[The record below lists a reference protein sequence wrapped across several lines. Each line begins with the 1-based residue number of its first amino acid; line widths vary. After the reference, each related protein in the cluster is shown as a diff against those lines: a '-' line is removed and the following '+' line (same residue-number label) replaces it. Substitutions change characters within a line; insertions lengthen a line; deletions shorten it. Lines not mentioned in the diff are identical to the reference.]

1 MAASRSQASYGDG
14 MAKRK
19 TLRVVLLL
27 LLAGA
32 LAWGYYCFRERKCAP
47 ERALTLYGNVD
58 IRQVQLAF
66 YDTGRIVRLLVEEG
80 DRVKE
85 GQLVAEMDPV
95 RYASDVRQLE
105 GKLEAQQ
112 QVVTRLHNG
121 TRPQEIEQARATVQ
135 ANEATLKDAELT
147 YERTKG
153 LVATDFAPQQ
163 QLDDATAKLKT
174 ARAHLKEA
182 KEALELAVIGPRQE
196 DIAEAEAQ
204 LRAYQASLE
213 LARQRLQDTRL
224 YAPAP
229 GIIRDRIL
237 EPGDMAFP
245 ESPVFTLAL
254 TRPMWVRAYVPEP
267 SLGKIVPGMRA
278 DISTDSYPGKVYQ
291 GWVGFISP
299 TAEFT
304 PKNVETPDL
313 RTRLVYEVRA
323 YICDPRDELRLGMP
337 ATVRIPLDQPR
348 SGVGGSHDGPCREG

>member
-1 MAASRSQASYGDG
+1 
-14 MAKRK
+14 
-19 TLRVVLLL
+19 LLVL

-32 LAWGYYCFRERKCAP
+32 LAAGYHILKEHDREP
-47 ERALTLYGNVD
+47 ERVLTLYGNVD

-66 YDTGRIVRLLVEEG
+66 YDTGRILRLLVEEG
-80 DRVKE
+80 DRVRE

-95 RYASDVRQLE
+95 RYAMDVRQLE
-105 GKLEAQQ
+105 GKVSAQQ

-121 TRPQEIEQARATVQ
+121 SRPQEIEQARALVQ
-135 ANEATLKDAELT
+135 GNEARLTDAELT

-182 KEALELAVIGPRQE
+182 REALELAVIGPRQE

-204 LRAYQASLE
+204 LRAYQASLD
-213 LARQRLQDTRL
+213 LARQRLDDTRL

-245 ESPVFTLAL
+245 QSPVFTLAL
-254 TRPMWVRAYVPEP
+254 LRPMWVRAYVPEP

-278 DISTDSYPGKVYQ
+278 DISTDSYPGKIYR
-291 GWVGFISP
+291 GWIGFISP

-323 YICDPRDELRLGMP
+323 YVCDPGDELRLGMP
-337 ATVRIPLDQPR
+337 ATVIIPLDQPR
-348 SGVGGSHDGPCREG
+348 SGVEGSDGGPCRKG

>member
-1 MAASRSQASYGDG
+1 

-27 LLAGA
+27 LLAAA
-32 LAWGYYCFRERKCAP
+32 LAEGYTYFQERECTP

-66 YDTGRIVRLLVEEG
+66 YDTGRILRLLVEEG
-80 DRVKE
+80 DRVE
-85 GQLVAEMDPV
+85 AGQLVAEVDPV
-95 RYASDVRQLE
+95 RYAMDVRQLE
-105 GKLEAQQ
+105 AKVEAQQ
-112 QVVTRLHNG
+112 QAVTRLHKG
-121 TRPQEIEQARATVQ
+121 TRPQEIEQARAQVQ
-135 ANEATLKDAELT
+135 ANEARLIDDQLN
-147 YERTKG
+147 YERVRE
-153 LVATDFAPQQ
+153 LVATDFAARQ

-174 ARAHLKEA
+174 ARAYLKEA

-196 DIAEAEAQ
+196 DIAEAEAL
-204 LRAYQASLE
+204 LRAYQASLD

-245 ESPVFTLAL
+245 QSPVFTLAISK
-254 TRPMWVRAYVPEP
+254 PMWVRAYVPEP

-278 DISTDSYPGKVYQ
+278 DISTDSYPGKVYK
-291 GWVGFISP
+291 GWIGFISP

-313 RTRLVYEVRA
+313 RTRLVYEVRVT
-323 YICDPRDELRLGMP
+323 ICDPQDELRLGMP
-337 ATVRIPLDQPR
+337 ATVRILLDQPR
-348 SGVGGSHDGPCREG
+348 PGVGGSRDGPCRER

>member
-1 MAASRSQASYGDG
+1 MG
-14 MAKRK
+14 KRK
-19 TLRVVLLL
+19 APRVVLAL
-27 LLAGA
+27 LLAAAIAG
-32 LAWGYYCFRERKCAP
+32 GYHYFKKREKAP
-47 ERALTLYGNVD
+47 ERVLTLYGNVD

-66 YDTGRIVRLLVEEG
+66 YDTGRILRLLVEEG
-80 DRVKE
+80 DRVE
-85 GQLVAEMDPV
+85 AGQLVAEMDPV
-95 RYASDVRQLE
+95 RYDMDARQLK

-112 QVVTRLHNG
+112 QAVTRLHNG
-121 TRPQEIEQARATVQ
+121 TRPQEIEQARAMVQ

-147 YERTKG
+147 YERIKG

-182 KEALELAVIGPRQE
+182 KEALELAVIGPRKE

-204 LRAYQASLE
+204 LRAYQASLD
-213 LARQRLQDTRL
+213 LSRQRLRDTRL

-237 EPGDMAFP
+237 EPGDMTFP
-245 ESPVFTLAL
+245 QNPVFTLAL

-278 DISTDSYPGKVYQ
+278 EIRTDSYPGKVYK
-291 GWVGFISP
+291 GWIGFISP

-313 RTRLVYEVRA
+313 RTRLVFEGRA
-323 YICDPRDELRLGMP
+323 YICDPQDELRLGMP
-337 ATVRIPLDQPR
+337 ATVVISLDQPG
-348 SGVGGSHDGPCREG
+348 SGAGGSDPSGPCQEE

>member
-1 MAASRSQASYGDG
+1 

-19 TLRVVLLL
+19 TVRVALLL
-27 LLAGA
+27 LLAGT
-32 LAWGYYCFRERKCAP
+32 LAGGYCFFQEREKAP
-47 ERALTLYGNVD
+47 QRVLTLYGNVD
-58 IRQVQLAF
+58 IRQVELAF
-66 YDTGRIVRLLVEEG
+66 YDTGRILRLLVEEG
-80 DRVKE
+80 DRVE
-85 GQLVAEMDPV
+85 AGQLVAEMDPV
-95 RYASDVRQLE
+95 RYSLDVRQLE
-105 GKLEAQQ
+105 GKLEAQLQ
-112 QVVTRLHNG
+112 EVTRLHNG

-135 ANEATLKDAELT
+135 ANEATLKDAELI
-147 YERTKG
+147 YHRTKG

-174 ARAHLKEA
+174 SSAHLKEA
-182 KEALELAVIGPRQE
+182 REALELAVIGPRKE
-196 DIAEAEAQ
+196 DIAAAEAQ
-204 LRAYQASLE
+204 LRAYQASLD
-213 LARQRLQDTRL
+213 LARQQLLDTRL

-245 ESPVFTLAL
+245 QSPVFTLAL

-278 DISTDSYPGKVYQ
+278 DIATDSYPGKIYK
-291 GWVGFISP
+291 GWIGFISP

-323 YICDPRDELRLGMP
+323 YICDPQDELRLGMP
-337 ATVRIPLDQPR
+337 ATVSILLDQPR
-348 SGVGGSHDGPCREG
+348 SGVGGSDAGPCQEG